1 MSEIKNVNEIDELN
15 GTGILTPE
23 QIAEIEAQKNQ
34 ELFGDN
40 VKKIGGCAVVTID
53 NETIAVELPV
63 TYPQLVTAIVRHKY
77 GPDQAEAILANIASA
92 QTMCASEEKAS
103 EYLNEY
109 TAYNDW
115 RSKAKSIAKE
125 VLGIEK

>member
-1 MSEIKNVNEIDELN
+1 MSEIKDVNEIDESE
-15 GTGILTPE
+15 ILTPE

-40 VKKIGGCAVVTID
+40 VKKIGGCAVITVD

-77 GPDQAEAILANIASA
+77 GPDQTEAILANIASA
-92 QTMCASEEKAS
+92 QTMCVSEEKAD

-109 TAYNDW
+109 TTYNSW

-125 VLGIEK
+125 VLGIEG

>member
-1 MSEIKNVNEIDELN
+1 MSEIKDVNEIDESE
-15 GTGILTPE
+15 ILTPE

-34 ELFGDN
+34 KLFGNN
-40 VKKIGGCAVVTID
+40 VKKIGGCAVITVD

-77 GPDQAEAILANIASA
+77 GPDQTEAILANIASA
-92 QTMCASEEKAS
+92 QTMCVSEEKAD

-109 TAYNDW
+109 TTYNSW

-125 VLGIEK
+125 VLGIEG

>member
-1 MSEIKNVNEIDELN
+1 MSKIKDVNEIDESE
-15 GTGILTPE
+15 ILTPE

-40 VKKIGGCAVVTID
+40 VKKIGGCAVITVD

-77 GPDQAEAILANIASA
+77 GPDQTEAILANIASA
-92 QTMCASEEKAS
+92 QTMCVSEEKAD

-109 TAYNDW
+109 TTYNSW

-125 VLGIEK
+125 VLGIEG

>member
-1 MSEIKNVNEIDELN
+1 MSEIKDVNEIDESE
-15 GTGILTPE
+15 ILTPE

-34 ELFGDN
+34 ELFGNN
-40 VKKIGGCAVVTID
+40 VKKIGGCAVITVD
-53 NETIAVELPV
+53 NETIAVELPI

-77 GPDQAEAILANIASA
+77 GPDQTEAILANIASA
-92 QTMCASEEKAS
+92 QTMCVSEEKAD

-109 TAYNDW
+109 TTYNSW

-125 VLGIEK
+125 VLGIEG

>member
-1 MSEIKNVNEIDELN
+1 MSEIKDVNEIDESE
-15 GTGILTPE
+15 ILTPE

-34 ELFGDN
+34 ELFGNN
-40 VKKIGGCAVVTID
+40 VKKIGGCAVMTVD

-77 GPDQAEAILANIASA
+77 GPDQTEAILANIASA
-92 QTMCASEEKAS
+92 QTMCVSEEKAD

-109 TAYNDW
+109 TTYNSW

-125 VLGIEK
+125 VLGIEG

>member
-1 MSEIKNVNEIDELN
+1 MSEIKDVNEIDESE
-15 GTGILTPE
+15 ILTPE

-40 VKKIGGCAVVTID
+40 VKKIGGCAAITVD

-77 GPDQAEAILANIASA
+77 GPDQTEAILANIASA
-92 QTMCASEEKAS
+92 QTMCVSEEKAD

-109 TAYNDW
+109 TTYNSW

-125 VLGIEK
+125 VLGIEG

>member
-1 MSEIKNVNEIDELN
+1 MSEIKDVNEIDESE
-15 GTGILTPE
+15 ILTSE

-40 VKKIGGCAVVTID
+40 VKKIGGCAVITVD

-77 GPDQAEAILANIASA
+77 GPDQTEAILANIASA
-92 QTMCASEEKAS
+92 QTMCVSEEKAD

-109 TAYNDW
+109 TAYNSW

-125 VLGIEK
+125 VLGIEE

>member
-1 MSEIKNVNEIDELN
+1 MSEIKDVNEIDESE
-15 GTGILTPE
+15 ILTPE

-34 ELFGDN
+34 ELFGNN
-40 VKKIGGCAVVTID
+40 VKKIGGCAVITAD

-77 GPDQAEAILANIASA
+77 GPDQTEAILANIASA
-92 QTMCASEEKAS
+92 QTMCVSEEKAD

-109 TAYNDW
+109 TTYNSW

-125 VLGIEK
+125 VLGIEG

>member
-1 MSEIKNVNEIDELN
+1 MSEIKDVNEIDESE
-15 GTGILTPE
+15 ILTPE

-40 VKKIGGCAVVTID
+40 VKKIGGCAVITVD

-77 GPDQAEAILANIASA
+77 GPDQTEAILANIASA
-92 QTMCASEEKAS
+92 QTMCVSEEKAD

-109 TAYNDW
+109 TAYNSW

-125 VLGIEK
+125 VLGIEE